1 MFNFLTRNSSQVNVK
16 SFYCGEATWLVRR
29 KARRFPI
36 CISVD
41 LDLQNCF
48 LHMNPVNPR

>member
-1 MFNFLTRNSSQVNVK
+1 MFNFLTRNSSQDNVK
-16 SFYCGEATWLVRR
+16 SFCGGEATWLVRR
-29 KARRFPI
+29 KVGPI

-48 LHMNPVNPR
+48 LHMNPR